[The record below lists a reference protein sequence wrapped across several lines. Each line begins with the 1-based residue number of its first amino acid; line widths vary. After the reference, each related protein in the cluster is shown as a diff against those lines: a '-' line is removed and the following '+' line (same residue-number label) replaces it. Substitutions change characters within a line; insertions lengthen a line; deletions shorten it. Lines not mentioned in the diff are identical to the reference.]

1 MSYTRTAANTRRVTN
16 EMREMAH
23 YLQGRVYGLTRAYMD
38 KGNLN
43 AVDTWWEARPYNK
56 THGSFTVEHQSPT
69 RAGCPVV
76 IYPER
81 GEYWIRPASRGDGSV
96 QLVDKCL
103 REMAAETRYLD
114 VLFDILEAGGW
125 QAMGHSETR
134 ETLAAW
140 RDTRRGQI

>member
-23 YLQGRVYGLTRAYMD
+23 YLQGRSYANCQAYMNQGD
-38 KGNLN
+38 VR
-43 AVDTWWEARPYNK
+43 AVDTWWDASPYNK
-56 THGSFTVEHQSPT
+56 THGLFAVEHHSPT

-76 IYPER
+76 ISPER

-96 QLVDKCL
+96 QLVDKSL

-114 VLFDILEAGGW
+114 VLFDVLEAGGW
-125 QAMGHSETR
+125 QATGHSETR